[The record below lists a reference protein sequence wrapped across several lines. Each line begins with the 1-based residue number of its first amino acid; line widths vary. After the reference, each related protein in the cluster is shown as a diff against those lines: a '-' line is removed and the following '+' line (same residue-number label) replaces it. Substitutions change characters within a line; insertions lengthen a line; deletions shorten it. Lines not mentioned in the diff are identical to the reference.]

1 MFVKRLIT
9 LTEYKSQNHSII
21 IWKRPTDVNYFTL
34 FFFTGEKTE
43 MPTKGRGLFKFTVG
57 RLPKFKASHSSV
69 SEPTASNTQLLTRA
83 LTQLFSQNIFMV
95 EL

>member
-1 MFVKRLIT
+1 
-9 LTEYKSQNHSII
+9 
-21 IWKRPTDVNYFTL
+21 
-34 FFFTGEKTE
+34 

-69 SEPTASNTQLLTRA
+69 SEPTASNTQLPTRA